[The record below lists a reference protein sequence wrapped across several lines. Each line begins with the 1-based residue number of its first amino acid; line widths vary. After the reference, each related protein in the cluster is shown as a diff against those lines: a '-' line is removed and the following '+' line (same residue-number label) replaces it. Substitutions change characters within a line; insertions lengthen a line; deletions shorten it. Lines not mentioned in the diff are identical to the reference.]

1 MWCDPKAILCEIHQ
15 CFKSFLEVCE
25 LCWEHPLEY
34 CPRQARGEAHRESK
48 ACCYLG
54 ALQKG
59 GKFACNKETNFR
71 VMERSLFWTP
81 VGMDRKGKNDNFFSN
96 LESPSKADGLKS
108 KATGQGGTTKST
120 LQGYHWKGQTLV
132 QTHCLLC
139 LSTLALLFSS
149 SITLHLKSLA
159 LETKTLIHLY

>member
-48 ACCYLG
+48 TCCYLG
-54 ALQKG
+54 TLQKG

-71 VMERSLFWTP
+71 IIERSLFWTP
-81 VGMDRKGKNDNFFSN
+81 VGIDRKGEKWWIFLKKKFFWKPFKSWWAEKQGNRTGWDNKVYPTRIRLERSDPCSN
-96 LESPSKADGLKS
+96 P
-108 KATGQGGTTKST
+108 
-120 LQGYHWKGQTLV
+120 
-132 QTHCLLC
+132 
-139 LSTLALLFSS
+139 LSTLSQYTCSTLF
-149 SITLHLKSLA
+149 
-159 LETKTLIHLY
+159 